1 MERLLRHSGQAIPK
15 AKRILELNPAHALM
29 AGLKKLH
36 AVDARSPRIAD
47 YAQLLYGQALL
58 TEGSPLPDAGA
69 FSKLVTDLMVSAV
82 EG

>member
-1 MERLLRHSGQAIPK
+1 
-15 AKRILELNPAHALM
+15 M

-47 YAQLLYGQALL
+47 YAQQLYGQALL